1 MKTAINIGILLLSLA
16 ALPSWADTLVAN
28 ADRARIGLNET
39 LNLVLEYDE
48 QVDTRQLDFSGL
60 EQDFE
65 ILNNSTQSQVSIVNG
80 RQDVSTRWTLSL
92 LPKRAGAAII
102 PSFQIEGNFSE
113 AISIQVQEAASTG
126 LRTQPLTVELLVS
139 DNSVRVMEQLLV
151 TVRLIA
157 APQVSNLSGDGLNI
171 EGAETTLLNQNQ
183 YSEVANGLTWQIN
196 EWTYAVFAD
205 QAARLEI
212 PGQLFSGV
220 IGSTRSIFDSFG
232 GNGQRTL
239 ARSPEATIEVM
250 PAPTGQYWFPASEV
264 RIEEEWPDSQNSAQ
278 NSAQNNSGN
287 ISGNEFRVGEPITR
301 TVSIIAYGQQPET
314 IPPLPEIESNQ
325 FKLYA
330 DQPEVIS
337 QTSGEHLIGVRR
349 ESAAIVPT
357 VAGEMSLPEIRIPW
371 WDTDED
377 TWKEAILPSQNITI
391 LEAENSAS
399 LAPPE
404 RFSAP
409 AEVSVAQIEPSTA
422 DNIWRWST
430 SAFATLSLILAWM
443 LMRRPGRRVASEP
456 SKSNNAKEQQLWS
469 SLRRDF
475 KGNSAQKLRTSLENW
490 CRAVWPEESASPLQ
504 KLSEKLSPDASEDLS
519 TLEKSLYGQNGAEI
533 PDLKNLQSE
542 LKKLRSITDSG
553 NTGESDAAALPPL
566 NPI

>member
-1 MKTAINIGILLLSLA
+1 MKTLTKIGILLLSLA
-16 ALPSWADTLVAN
+16 ALPGWADTLVAN
-28 ADRARIGLNET
+28 ADRVRIGLNET

-48 QVDTRQLDFSGL
+48 RVDTRQMDFSAL

-80 RQDVSTRWTLSL
+80 RQDVSTRWTLIL

-102 PSFQIEGNFSE
+102 PSFQVEGNFSE
-113 AISIQVQEAASTG
+113 AISIQVEQAASTG
-126 LRTQPLTVELLVS
+126 ARSQPLSVELLVS
-139 DNSVRVMEQLLV
+139 DNSIAVMEQLLV

-171 EGAETTLLNQNQ
+171 EGAETTLLDQNQ
-183 YSEVANGLTWQIN
+183 YSEVVDGSTWQIN

-205 QAARLEI
+205 QPALLEI

-220 IGSTRSIFDSFG
+220 IGATSRSIFDSFG
-232 GNGQRTL
+232 GNGQRRLT
-239 ARSPEATIEVM
+239 RSPEATIEVI

-264 RIEEEWPDSQNSAQ
+264 RIEQEWPDSQNS
-278 NSAQNNSGN
+278 SG
-287 ISGNEFRVGEPITR
+287 SEFRVGEPITR
-301 TVSIIAYGQQPET
+301 TVSVIAYGQKPET
-314 IPPLPEIESNQ
+314 IPPLPEMVSNQ
-325 FKLYA
+325 FKIYA

-357 VAGEMSLPEIRIPW
+357 VAGEMTLPETRIPW
-371 WDTDED
+371 WDVEED
-377 TWKEAILPSQNITI
+377 IWKEAVLPAQSITI

-404 RFSAP
+404 NFAAP
-409 AEVSVAQIEPSTA
+409 TEVAATQVEPSLL
-422 DNIWRWST
+422 DSIWLWST
-430 SAFATLSLILAWM
+430 AAFATLSLILAW
-443 LMRRPGRRVASEP
+443 LLIRRPKPRVASEP
-456 SKSNNAKEQQLWS
+456 SKSINSKEQQLWS

-475 KGNSAQKLRTSLENW
+475 KGSSAQKLRLSIETW
-490 CRAVWPEESASPLQ
+490 CRAVWPQESASPLQ
-504 KLSEKLSPDASEDLS
+504 RLSDKLSEEAAAELAG
-519 TLEKSLYGQNGAEI
+519 LEKALYGQVGTEL
-533 PDLKNLQSE
+533 PELKNLQAE
-542 LKKLRSITDSG
+542 LKKLRSIRDTSNKDQRGSA
-553 NTGESDAAALPPL
+553 TLPPL